1 MNLFARLKKKKASTV
16 MGVKVKKLHPKAIIP
31 TYAKHGDAGLDLTA
45 VTRNID
51 NEGNVVY
58 STGLSF
64 DIPQGYMGMIYPI
77 DSTSKQNIILT
88 NCVEII
94 YPNNPKEVILK
105 YKPLLGDFDKYG
117 AITRYAKYAEFT
129 NLFRI
134 GRQIARLVVV
144 PCVNVNLIEV
154 N

>member
-88 NCVEII
+88 NCV
-94 YPNNPKEVILK
+94 
-105 YKPLLGDFDKYG
+105 
-117 AITRYAKYAEFT
+117 
-129 NLFRI
+129 
-134 GRQIARLVVV
+134 
-144 PCVNVNLIEV
+144 
-154 N
+154 